1 MGLGCI
7 AIPDVYYAKSSCADK
22 GLYYL
27 PGPFLTMVMQVIGH
41 WRVHLIGAALTLCA
55 TIATA
60 FASQYWHVIVSF
72 AVVQG
77 KAIIVILG
85 PDVTYYNI
93 LIKL

>member
-1 MGLGCI
+1 ML
-7 AIPDVYYAKSSCADK
+7 
-22 GLYYL
+22 
-27 PGPFLTMVMQVIGH
+27 MQVIGH

-93 LIKL
+93 SIKL